1 MRAELAAVKALLSPL
16 HTVHE
21 VVAFGTTTSPL
32 TYPYYILWS
41 STGNAPEERSVRAE
55 TSDIDD
61 LFGVSTVGLNADS
74 VRIAAAQARAAI
86 CPNGLPAS
94 LTVAGRVVRVVFF
107 EARPIQ
113 DDKDVTLTSGAHP
126 LYGVDLFRLVST
138 PA

>member
-21 VVAFGTTTSPL
+21 IAATGTL
-32 TYPYYILWS
+32 TYPYYLLWS
-41 STGNAPEERSVRAE
+41 STGNAPVERSIRAE
-55 TSDIDD
+55 TTDVDD
-61 LFGVSTVGLNADS
+61 VFGVTTVALNADS

-94 LTVAGRVVRVVFF
+94 LTVTGRVVRVVFF
-107 EARPIQ
+107 EGRPIQ
-113 DDKDVTLTSGAHP
+113 ADNDVTLTSGAHP
-126 LYGVDLFRLVST
+126 LYGVDLYRLVST